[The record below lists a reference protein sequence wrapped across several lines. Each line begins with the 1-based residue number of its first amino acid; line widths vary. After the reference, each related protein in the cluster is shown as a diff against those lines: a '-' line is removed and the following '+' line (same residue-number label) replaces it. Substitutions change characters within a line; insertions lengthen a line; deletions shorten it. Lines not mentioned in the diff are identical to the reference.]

1 VAAVDFD
8 FGRQAELV
16 ILAPALDAALRD
28 ALALQLHFSLEV
40 GTARLGLV
48 SASPE

>member
-1 VAAVDFD
+1 V
-8 FGRQAELV
+8 LV
-16 ILAPALDAALRD
+16 GFTGLALFRATTAFPRADLEAMR